1 MNPILLSTSSRLLCI
16 GYICTSERPQVTPA
30 LVVIKHTSS
39 LLLTHDSCC
48 ILLGLCE
55 FGATHLLQ
63 CKRVVVS
70 VRQTFDVCQHAAYA
84 VLGFL
89 CLCISITTIQTD
101 HAPSSQAQ
109 VYNSSR
115 AQDSGTHHRGS
126 RFLSLLSG
134 LVSLITT
141 SHFVGM

>member
-1 MNPILLSTSSRLLCI
+1 MNPVLLSTSSGRLLCI
-16 GYICTSERPQVTPA
+16 GYVCTLEQPQMTFA
-30 LVVIKHTSS
+30 QMVIKHTSS

-63 CKRVVVS
+63 CKRVVMS
-70 VRQTFDVCQHAAYA
+70 VRQTSSVCQHAAYA
-84 VLGFL
+84 VFGFL
-89 CLCISITTIQTD
+89 RRYISITAIQTD

-115 AQDSGTHHRGS
+115 ALDGTHHRGS
-126 RFLSLLSG
+126 RLLSLLSG
-134 LVSLITT
+134 FISLVTT
-141 SHFVGM
+141 SHF